1 MEQDDTISPGPGV
14 VLIAHPWL
22 SDPNFQ
28 RTVIFL
34 CEHRED
40 NGSFGLVLTR
50 PLDRRL
56 GEFIETLSSSD
67 NLLYAG
73 GPVQPDT
80 LHFLHRHGRLV
91 DSAIEVQND
100 LYWGGDFDLVQ
111 ALVLAGDAHDD
122 TARFFAGY
130 SGWGP
135 GQLMGEIDEGSWILT
150 KVPTDVILETNPAEL
165 WRSLL
170 RRMGG
175 PYSLLANFPTDP
187 RNN

>member
-1 MEQDDTISPGPGV
+1 MEQNGISPAPGV

-22 SDPNFQ
+22 MDPNFQ
-28 RTVIFL
+28 RSVIFL
-34 CEHRED
+34 CEHED
-40 NGSFGLVLTR
+40 EKGSFGLVLTR
-50 PLDRRL
+50 PLDHRL
-56 GEFIETLSSSD
+56 GEFVETLSTTD
-67 NLLYAG
+67 NVLFSG
-73 GPVQPDT
+73 GPVQPET

-91 DSAIEVQND
+91 DSAIEVQDD

-135 GQLMGEIDEGSWILT
+135 GQLADELEEGSWILT
-150 KVPTDVILETNPAEL
+150 TAPTDVILETNPDDL
-165 WRSLL
+165 WRVLL

-175 PYSLLANFPTDP
+175 PFALMANFPTDP

>member
-1 MEQDDTISPGPGV
+1 MEQEAITPAPGV
-14 VLIAHPWL
+14 ILIAHPWL

-28 RTVIFL
+28 RTVIMV
-34 CEHRED
+34 CEHQEE

-67 NLLYAG
+67 LTLYAG
-73 GPVQPDT
+73 GPVQTDT
-80 LHFLHRHGRLV
+80 LHFLHTHGRLV
-91 DSAIEVQND
+91 DSAIQVQED
-100 LYWGGDFDLVQ
+100 LYWGGDFDLMQ
-111 ALVLAGDAHDD
+111 ALVLAGDAT
-122 TARFFAGY
+122 TATTRFFAGY
-130 SGWGP
+130 SGWGS
-135 GQLMGEIDEGSWILT
+135 GQLAMEIAEGSWILT
-150 KVPTDVILETNPAEL
+150 RAPTEVVLETRPEEL

-175 PYSLLANFPTDP
+175 PFALLSNFPTDP